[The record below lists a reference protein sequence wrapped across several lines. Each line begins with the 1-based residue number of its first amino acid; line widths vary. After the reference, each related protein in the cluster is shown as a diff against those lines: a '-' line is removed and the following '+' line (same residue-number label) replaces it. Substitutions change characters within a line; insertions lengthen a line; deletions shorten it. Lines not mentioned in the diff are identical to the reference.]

1 MILSYIPHFSYIFFI
16 LGSSYECYEPDHDP
30 NIWYAYGECFG
41 RCGGGCCGASG
52 LLCTP
57 DGVGT
62 YTMDCLDH
70 DLCVRFG
77 HSLASWWCDD
87 EFAYT
92 TDDYAFAPNCDVPG
106 YVI

>member
-1 MILSYIPHFSYIFFI
+1 
-16 LGSSYECYEPDHDP
+16 
-30 NIWYAYGECFG
+30 
-41 RCGGGCCGASG
+41 
-52 LLCTP
+52 
-57 DGVGT
+57 
-62 YTMDCLDH
+62 MDCLDH